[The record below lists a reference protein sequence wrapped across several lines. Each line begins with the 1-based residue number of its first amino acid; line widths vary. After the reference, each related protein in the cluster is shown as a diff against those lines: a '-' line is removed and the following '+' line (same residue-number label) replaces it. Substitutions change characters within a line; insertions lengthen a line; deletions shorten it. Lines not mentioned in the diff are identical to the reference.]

1 MHRYRSHTCGALR
14 ESNIGETVRLSGWC
28 HRVRDHG
35 GVLFI
40 DLRDHYGL
48 TQCVADPDSPAFKD
62 AEKLRSEWVVRMDG
76 KVRRRPDGTDNE
88 DLPTGKV
95 EIYVSEIEVLG
106 PAGELP
112 LPVFGEQEYPED
124 IRLKYRFLDLRREK
138 LHQNIMTRGAI
149 IDSMRR
155 RMKEQGFFEFQ
166 TPILTASSPEGARDF
181 LVPSRIHPGKFYAL
195 PQAPQQY
202 KQLLMM
208 SGFDRYFQIAPCFRD
223 EDPRADR
230 LPGEFYQLDVEMSF
244 VDARRRLCGDGAGH
258 HRRVRGVCQG
268 QAGHQGLAAD
278 SVRGS
283 LAQIRQRQAGPAQP
297 DRDAGRLRAL
307 PRLRLQGVRADA
319 GRPEEPGL
327 GDPGTGGGSR
337 AFCDRMNS
345 WAQGEGQPGLGYIM
359 WREGGEGA
367 GPLANNIGPERTAAI
382 RAQLGL
388 KEGDAAFF
396 VAGDPD
402 KFWKFSGLA
411 RTKLGEELNLI
422 DKDRF
427 ELAWIVDFPMYEYNE
442 DDKKVD
448 FSHNPFSMPQGGLEA
463 LQTQDPLTIKAF
475 QYDITCNGYEI
486 ASGGIRNH
494 VPEAMVKAF
503 EIAGYGEKDVVER
516 FGGMYRAF
524 QYGAPPHG
532 GMAAGVDRIV
542 MLLCGTT
549 NLREISLFPM
559 NQQADGPADGRAVGR
574 RDRSSSAS
582 CTSGS
587 TCRTRRRLR
596 LAHSPVEAS
605 IRNCASAI
613 IGSVCK
619 SWMSCSTGT
628 LASGVSLMISVWP
641 GRLDEAGE
649 RLHGGLGIGIGS
661 RACSPLALML
671 STMALPRRVAADV
684 LRAGKLRHDEVDGA
698 VVAQREFAARRPR
711 SAPPWPSP
719 AAGLGENTSRGT
731 LASERRAVALSRP
744 PSSSVTGVQY
754 ESARRF
760 RPGRA
765 EIEVDRQRVD
775 AGGDERLHG
784 RDRAYRSG
792 LVIFSGQTRLARDR
806 ADELAPV
813 QVDAVDR

>member
-1 MHRYRSHTCGALR
+1 MHRYRTHTCGALR
-14 ESNIGETVRLSGWC
+14 DSNIGETVRLSGWC
-28 HRVRDHG
+28 HRIRDHG
-35 GVLFI
+35 GVLFV
-40 DLRDHYGL
+40 DLRDHYGI
-48 TQCVADPDSPAFKD
+48 TQCVVDPDSKAFGL
-62 AEKLRSEWVVRMDG
+62 AEKLRSEWVVRMEG
-76 KVRRRPDGTDNE
+76 KVRRRPEGTDNAE
-88 DLPTGKV
+88 LPTGQV
-95 EIYVSEIEVLG
+95 ELYVADIEVLG
-106 PAGELP
+106 PAAELP

-244 VDARRRLCGDGAGH
+244 VEQEDVFAAMEP
-258 HRRVRGVCQG
+258 VITGVFEDFAKGKPVTKGWPRIPFAEALRKYGTDKPDLRNPIEMQDVSE
-268 QAGHQGLAAD
+268 HF
-278 SVRGS
+278 RGS
-283 LAQIRQRQAGPAQP
+283 GFKVFARMLEDTKNQVWAIPAP
-297 DRDAGRLRAL
+297 
-307 PRLRLQGVRADA
+307 
-319 GRPEEPGL
+319 
-327 GDPGTGGGSR
+327 GGGSR

-382 RAQLGL
+382 RTQLGT

-396 VAGDPD
+396 VAGDPE
-402 KFWKFSGLA
+402 KFWKFAGLA
-411 RTKLGEELNLI
+411 RTKVGEELNLI

-427 ELAWIVDFPMYEYNE
+427 ALAWIVDFPMYEYNE

-463 LQTQDPLTIKAF
+463 LQSQDPLTIKAF
-475 QYDITCNGYEI
+475 QYDIACNGYEM

-494 VPEAMVKAF
+494 KPEAMVKAF
-503 EIAGYGEKDVVER
+503 EIAGYGEQEVVDR

-559 NQQADGPADGRAVGR
+559 NQQAMDLLMGAPSEATTKQLRELHI
-574 RDRSSSAS
+574 
-582 CTSGS
+582 
-587 TCRTRRRLR
+587 RT
-596 LAHSPVEAS
+596 
-605 IRNCASAI
+605 N
-613 IGSVCK
+613 
-619 SWMSCSTGT
+619 
-628 LASGVSLMISVWP
+628 
-641 GRLDEAGE
+641 
-649 RLHGGLGIGIGS
+649 
-661 RACSPLALML
+661 
-671 STMALPRRVAADV
+671 LPN
-684 LRAGKLRHDEVDGA
+684 K
-698 VVAQREFAARRPR
+698 
-711 SAPPWPSP
+711 
-719 AAGLGENTSRGT
+719 
-731 LASERRAVALSRP
+731 
-744 PSSSVTGVQY
+744 
-754 ESARRF
+754 
-760 RPGRA
+760 
-765 EIEVDRQRVD
+765 
-775 AGGDERLHG
+775 
-784 RDRAYRSG
+784 
-792 LVIFSGQTRLARDR
+792 
-806 ADELAPV
+806 
-813 QVDAVDR
+813 

>member
-1 MHRYRSHTCGALR
+1 MHRYRTHSCGALR

-28 HRVRDHG
+28 HRIRDHG
-35 GVLFI
+35 GVLFV

-48 TQCVADPDSPAFKD
+48 TQCVVDPDSPAFAL
-62 AEKLRSEWVVRMDG
+62 AEKLRSEWVVRMEG
-76 KVRRRPDGTDNE
+76 KVRRRPEGTDNE
-88 DLPTGKV
+88 ELPTGQV
-95 EIYVSEIEVLG
+95 ELYVSDIEVLG

-149 IDSMRR
+149 VDSMRR

-244 VDARRRLCGDGAGH
+244 VTQDDVFAAMEPVITGVFEDFAKGKPVTKNWPRVPFAEAVRKYGSDKPDLRNPIEMAEVSGH
-258 HRRVRGVCQG
+258 F
-268 QAGHQGLAAD
+268 
-278 SVRGS
+278 RGS
-283 LAQIRQRQAGPAQP
+283 GFKVFARMLEDAKNQVWAIPAK
-297 DRDAGRLRAL
+297 
-307 PRLRLQGVRADA
+307 
-319 GRPEEPGL
+319 
-327 GDPGTGGGSR
+327 GGGSR

-367 GPLANNIGPERTAAI
+367 GPLANNIGAERTAAI
-382 RAQLGL
+382 REQLGL
-388 KEGDAAFF
+388 GEGDAAFF
-396 VAGDPD
+396 VAGDPE
-402 KFWKFSGLA
+402 KFWKFAGLA
-411 RTKLGEELNLI
+411 RMKVGEELNLV

-463 LQTQDPLTIKAF
+463 LQSQDPLTIKAF
-475 QYDITCNGYEI
+475 QYDIACNGYEI

-494 VPEAMVKAF
+494 KPEAMVKAF
-503 EIAGYGEKDVVER
+503 EIAGYGEKEVVER

-532 GMAAGVDRIV
+532 GMAAGLDRIV

-559 NQQADGPADGRAVGR
+559 NQQAVDLLMGAPSEVTPKQLRELHI
-574 RDRSSSAS
+574 
-582 CTSGS
+582 
-587 TCRTRRRLR
+587 RL
-596 LAHSPVEAS
+596 
-605 IRNCASAI
+605 N
-613 IGSVCK
+613 
-619 SWMSCSTGT
+619 
-628 LASGVSLMISVWP
+628 
-641 GRLDEAGE
+641 
-649 RLHGGLGIGIGS
+649 
-661 RACSPLALML
+661 
-671 STMALPRRVAADV
+671 LPDK
-684 LRAGKLRHDEVDGA
+684 G
-698 VVAQREFAARRPR
+698 
-711 SAPPWPSP
+711 
-719 AAGLGENTSRGT
+719 
-731 LASERRAVALSRP
+731 
-744 PSSSVTGVQY
+744 
-754 ESARRF
+754 
-760 RPGRA
+760 
-765 EIEVDRQRVD
+765 
-775 AGGDERLHG
+775 
-784 RDRAYRSG
+784 
-792 LVIFSGQTRLARDR
+792 
-806 ADELAPV
+806 
-813 QVDAVDR
+813 